1 MTRTQL
7 TKWVV
12 RPAVVVVCLVP
23 LLWLLWDT
31 FTGNLSAN
39 PLEDITHRTGLATLR
54 VLVATLAVTPLVRI
68 SGWSHLMKLRRLI
81 GLFAF
86 FYVTLHLGTY
96 LLFDQFFSIAGIVE
110 DVAKRPYITVGFGAF
125 LLLLPL
131 AVTSTKRMVKRLG
144 GARWKTL
151 HSLVYVAA
159 AAGVV
164 HYLWLVKLDTRDP
177 TIYGVIVV
185 VLLATRLWRRR
196 VRRPS

>member
-1 MTRTQL
+1 MTRNQL
-7 TKWVV
+7 TRWVV
-12 RPAVVVVCLVP
+12 RPAVVMLCLVP

-39 PLEDITHRTGLATLR
+39 PLEDITHRTGLAGLR
-54 VLVATLAVTPLVRI
+54 ILVVTLAVTPLVRI
-68 SGWSHLMKLRRLI
+68 SGWSHLMKLRRSI

-96 LLFDQFFSIAGIVE
+96 LLFDQFFSLTGIVE
-110 DVAKRPYITVGFGAF
+110 DVAKRPYITVGFSGF
-125 LLLLPL
+125 LVLALL
-131 AVTSTKRMVKRLG
+131 AVTSTNKMVKRLG
-144 GARWKTL
+144 GARWRAL

-164 HYLWLVKLDTRDP
+164 HYLWLVKIDTRDP

-185 VLLATRLWRRR
+185 VLLASRLWSKR
-196 VRRPS
+196 VKRPS

>member
-1 MTRTQL
+1 ML
-7 TKWVV
+7 
-12 RPAVVVVCLVP
+12 CLVP

-39 PLEDITHRTGLATLR
+39 PLEDITHRTGLAGLR
-54 VLVATLAVTPLVRI
+54 ILVVTLAVTPLVRI
-68 SGWSHLMKLRRLI
+68 SGWSHLMKLRRSI

-96 LLFDQFFSIAGIVE
+96 LLFDQFFSLTGIVE
-110 DVAKRPYITVGFGAF
+110 DVAKRPYITVGFSGF
-125 LLLLPL
+125 LVLALL
-131 AVTSTKRMVKRLG
+131 AVTSTNKMVKRLG
-144 GARWKTL
+144 GARWRAL

-164 HYLWLVKLDTRDP
+164 HYLWLVKIDTRDP

-185 VLLATRLWRRR
+185 VLLASRLWSKR
-196 VRRPS
+196 VKRPS

>member
-1 MTRTQL
+1 MTRNQL

-12 RPAVVVVCLVP
+12 RPAVVIVCLVP

-39 PLEDITHRTGLATLR
+39 PLEDITHRTGLAGLR
-54 VLVATLAVTPLVRI
+54 ILLATLAVTPLVRI

-110 DVAKRPYITVGFGAF
+110 DVAKRPYITVGFAAF
-125 LLLLPL
+125 LVLTPL
-131 AVTSTKRMVKRLG
+131 AVTSTNKMVKRLG
-144 GARWKTL
+144 GARWKAL
-151 HSLVYVAA
+151 HSMVYVAA

-164 HYLWLVKLDTRDP
+164 HYLWLVKIDTRDP
-177 TIYGVIVV
+177 TIYGVILV
-185 VLLATRLWRRR
+185 VLLASRLWGKRTRH
-196 VRRPS
+196 PS